1 MTNIWSGLVIV
12 VEDGED
18 NVKEVFMKESFPDG
32 VKIVQG
38 HLSDH
43 MLRCFPYNIDYNT
56 ASFIY
61 F

>member
-1 MTNIWSGLVIV
+1 M
-12 VEDGED
+12 EDGED